1 MGIWSIL
8 TLSFLSDWKYYLNM
22 AGSEFPMHDLDDF
35 FSIVSK
41 RKIPFSIES
50 YASPERKRERWT
62 YKFNERSRTK
72 SKELLPPVPYNL
84 TMFKG
89 NRQVILSR
97 EYTNFILNHPV
108 PTALRFWMKETLVPD
123 EHYFPTLAR
132 ISNMSQEDFGSH
144 FWKVSQNYDKSF
156 DTRHETCHRY
166 SQWGGKCHGRNIHY
180 NCVFAMEDF
189 KELLKDPNKRNCLVA
204 NKFNLNVD
212 PRPVNYLARIL
223 SPIKAYSNIT
233 A

>member
-1 MGIWSIL
+1 
-8 TLSFLSDWKYYLNM
+8 M

-62 YKFNERSRTK
+62 YKYNERSRTK

-108 PTALRFWMKETLVPD
+108 PTELRFWMKGTLVPD

-144 FWKVSQNYDKSF
+144 LWKVSQNCDKSF

-166 SQWGGKCHGRNIHY
+166 SQWGPNSDGAKETDRCYGRYNNY
-180 NCVFAMEDF
+180 NCVFAMQDL
-189 KELLKDPNKRNCLVA
+189 KEILKDPNKRNCLVA
-204 NKFNLNVD
+204 NKFNLDVD
-212 PRPVNYLARIL
+212 PRPVCYLARML
-223 SPIKAYSNIT
+223 SPLKPYLNIT
-233 A
+233 STT